1 MPRYV
6 WKDGH
11 FRDPRTGEPMPLP
24 ERDTI
29 CMPRVISDLP
39 DYVSPVTG
47 QVVSGRAARREDLKR
62 NDCVELDPPKRPR
75 GYKNPSFAHKRGLRT
90 NDEL

>member
-1 MPRYV
+1 
-6 WKDGH
+6 
-11 FRDPRTGEPMPLP
+11 MPLP